1 MGATQYCPQLLLQ
14 AVVAVLVYSLAGGIA
29 QIAVALVVA
38 PESVPVVQELLI
50 KDMQAVT
57 VLLLVAVVLARRAIQ
72 TAANTAEMA

>member
-1 MGATQYCPQLLLQ
+1 
-14 AVVAVLVYSLAGGIA
+14 VVAVLVYSLAGGIA